1 VVTVVDCL
9 KSAYILGIASISIP
23 LLLIFTATV
32 VSGWFNLYYNA
43 LSDLGH
49 AVKSNVAWI
58 FNLGLAIGGVLIIIT
73 SDRFILSA
81 DLAMSVLVSLI
92 GFSLILIGVFDEV
105 YGRLHFY
112 VSFMFFSLLL
122 LMALIYPL
130 RARRKLMPIGVLIVV
145 VNVFTWYMHFTHNN
159 PPGAAIPELV
169 SIFSV
174 VAFYLD
180 AVRYYSSITCRRTM
194 CRDDSVLHSI

>member
-1 VVTVVDCL
+1 VKVVTVVDCS

-23 LLLIFTATV
+23 LIFILIASL
-32 VSGWFNLYYNA
+32 VSGWFNLYHNA

-49 AVKSNVAWI
+49 AVRSNVAWI
-58 FNLGLAIGGVLIIIT
+58 FNLGLVIGGVLIIIT
-73 SDRFILSA
+73 SDRFILSS
-81 DLAMSVLVSLI
+81 DLAMGILVSII
-92 GFSLILIGVFDEV
+92 GFLLILIGVFDEV

-130 RARRKLMPIGVLIVV
+130 RARRRLIPVGALIVII
-145 VNVFTWYMHFTHNN
+145 NVLVWYMHFTHSN
-159 PPGAAIPELV
+159 PPGAAIPELI

-180 AVRYYSSITCRRTM
+180 AVRYYSSITCRRTT
-194 CRDDSVLHSI
+194 C